1 MTVSASRPVR
11 VVGVSSGKGGAG
23 KTNVCVNLGVAL
35 SRLGQR
41 VTLLDADLGL
51 ANVDVL
57 LGLKP
62 THTLEHVLK
71 GECGLADVLV
81 ETAGGLRIVPAASGV
96 HEMAA
101 LGPQGQAAIIS
112 AFSALAGSMDT
123 LLVDTAAGISSDVLG
138 FLAATQDILVVVCNE
153 PTSITDGYALIKVL
167 NQTHGID
174 RFRVV
179 VNMVG
184 PGESGKAVFE
194 KLNRVTERFLDVC
207 LDYSG
212 AIPMDPQLR
221 KAVSRQRAV
230 VDAFPSSESARA
242 FDALARRVQTWPLP
256 SGPRGNLEF
265 FLESLV
271 GDSAPAGAEAG

>member
-1 MTVSASRPVR
+1 MTVSATRPVR

-35 SRLGQR
+35 SRLGHR

-62 THTLEHVLK
+62 TRTLEHVLS
-71 GECGLADVLV
+71 GECALADVLV
-81 ETAGGLRIVPAASGV
+81 EMPSGLRIVPAASGV
-96 HEMAA
+96 REMAA
-101 LGPQGQAAIIS
+101 LGVQGQAAIIS
-112 AFSALAGSMDT
+112 AFAAIADTMDT

-138 FLAATQDILVVVCNE
+138 FLAATQEVIVVVCNE

-167 NQTHGID
+167 NQSHGLD
-174 RFRVV
+174 RFHIV

-184 PGESGKAVFE
+184 PGERGQTVFD
-194 KLNRVTERFLDVC
+194 KLQRVTDRFLDVR
-207 LDYSG
+207 LDYAG

-230 VDAFPSSESARA
+230 AEIFPSSESARA
-242 FDALARRVQTWPLP
+242 FDALARRVDAWPP
-256 SGPRGNLEF
+256 ASAARGHLEF
-265 FLESLV
+265 FLENLV
-271 GDSAPAGAEAG
+271 AERRAG

>member
-62 THTLEHVLK
+62 THTLEHVLN
-71 GECGLADVLV
+71 GECSLEDVLV
-81 ETAGGLRIVPAASGV
+81 ETPSGLRIVPAASGV
-96 HEMAA
+96 REMAA
-101 LGPQGQAAIIS
+101 LGAQGQAAIIS
-112 AFSALAGSMDT
+112 AFGALSGTMDT
-123 LLVDTAAGISSDVLG
+123 LLVDTAAGISADVLG
-138 FLAATQDILVVVCNE
+138 FLAATQEVLVVVCNE

-167 NQTHGID
+167 KQTHGID
-174 RFRVV
+174 RFRIV
-179 VNMVG
+179 VNMVVQ
-184 PGESGKAVFE
+184 GERGQTVFD
-194 KLNRVTERFLDVC
+194 KLRRVTDRFLDVC
-207 LDYSG
+207 LDYAG

-221 KAVSRQRAV
+221 KAVGKQRAV
-230 VDAFPSSESARA
+230 VDAFPSSDSARA
-242 FDALARRVQTWPLP
+242 FDALARRVDTWPLP
-256 SGPRGNLEF
+256 TGPRGHLEF
-265 FLESLV
+265 FLENLV
-271 GDSAPAGAEAG
+271 AESRAS

>member
-23 KTNVCVNLGVAL
+23 KTNVCVNLGLAL
-35 SRLGQR
+35 SSLGQR

-62 THTLEHVLK
+62 TRTLEHVLA
-71 GECGLADVLV
+71 GECSLADVLM
-81 ETAGGLRIVPAASGV
+81 EMPGGLKIVPASSGV
-96 HEMAA
+96 REMAA
-101 LGPQGQAAIIS
+101 LGPRGQAEIIA
-112 AFSALAGSMDT
+112 AFNSIADSMDV
-123 LLVDTAAGISSDVLG
+123 LLVDTAAGISPDVLG
-138 FLAATQDILVVVCNE
+138 FLAATQEVLVVVCNE
-153 PTSITDGYALIKVL
+153 PTSITDGYALMKVL
-167 NQTHGID
+167 NQTHGVD

-184 PGESGKAVFE
+184 PGERGQAVFE
-194 KLNRVTERFLDVC
+194 KLRRVTDRFLDVC

-230 VDAFPSSESARA
+230 VEAFPASESARA
-242 FDALARRVQTWPLP
+242 FDALARRLQTWPMP
-256 SGPRGNLEF
+256 SGPRGHLEF
-265 FLESLV
+265 FIENLV
-271 GDSAPAGAEAG
+271 AQGRAV

>member
-1 MTVSASRPVR
+1 MTVSATRPVR

-35 SRLGQR
+35 AKLGRR

-62 THTLEHVLK
+62 TYTLQHVLA
-71 GECGLADVLV
+71 GECTLADVML
-81 ETAGGLRIVPAASGV
+81 EIPCGLKVVPASSGV
-96 HEMAA
+96 REMAG
-101 LGPQGQAAIIS
+101 LGARGQAGIIS
-112 AFSALAGSMDT
+112 AFASIADSMDV
-123 LLVDTAAGISSDVLG
+123 LLVDTAAGIADDVLG
-138 FLAATQDILVVVCNE
+138 FLAATQEVLVVVCNE
-153 PTSITDGYALIKVL
+153 PTSITDSYALIKVL
-167 NQTHGID
+167 NAAHGVD

-184 PGESGKAVFE
+184 PGERGQAVFD
-194 KLNRVTERFLDVC
+194 KLRRVTDRFLDVC

-230 VDAFPSSESARA
+230 AEAFPASDSARA
-242 FDALARRVQTWPLP
+242 FEALARRVETWPLP
-256 SGPRGNLEF
+256 SGARGHLEF
-265 FLESLV
+265 FIENLVLES
-271 GDSAPAGAEAG
+271 GAA

>member
-1 MTVSASRPVR
+1 MTVSATRPVR
-11 VVGVSSGKGGAG
+11 VVGVSSGKGGVG

-35 SRLGQR
+35 ARLGRR

-62 THTLEHVLK
+62 TRTLEHVLN
-71 GECGLADVLV
+71 GECTLAEVLLEMPSGLK
-81 ETAGGLRIVPAASGV
+81 IVPASSGV
-96 HEMAA
+96 REMAA
-101 LGPQGQAAIIS
+101 LGAQGQAQIIS
-112 AFSALAGSMDT
+112 AFNSIAGSMDT
-123 LLVDTAAGISSDVLG
+123 LLVDTAAGIAPDVLG
-138 FLAATQDILVVVCNE
+138 FLAATQDVIVVVCNE

-167 NQTHGID
+167 NQTQGVD

-184 PGESGKAVFE
+184 PGERGQAVFD
-194 KLNRVTERFLDVC
+194 KLRRVTDRFLDVC

-212 AIPMDPQLR
+212 AIPMDAQLR

-230 VDAFPSSESARA
+230 VEAFPGSDSARA
-242 FDALARRVQTWPLP
+242 FDALARRLESWPMP
-256 SGPRGNLEF
+256 SGPRGHLEF
-265 FLESLV
+265 FIENLV
-271 GDSAPAGAEAG
+271 TQSRAV

>member
-35 SRLGQR
+35 ARLGQR

-62 THTLEHVLK
+62 THTLEHVLN
-71 GECGLADVLV
+71 GECGLEDVLV
-81 ETAGGLRIVPAASGV
+81 ATPSGLRIVPAASGV
-96 HEMAA
+96 REMAA
-101 LGPQGQAAIIS
+101 LGAQGQAAIIS
-112 AFSALAGSMDT
+112 AFGALSGTMDT

-138 FLAATQDILVVVCNE
+138 FLAATQEVMVVVCNE

-167 NQTHGID
+167 NRTHGID
-174 RFRVV
+174 RFRIVA
-179 VNMVG
+179 NMVVQ
-184 PGESGKAVFE
+184 GERGQTVFE
-194 KLNRVTERFLDVC
+194 KLRRVTDRFLDVC
-207 LDYSG
+207 LDYAG

-230 VDAFPSSESARA
+230 VDAFPSSDSARA
-242 FDALARRVQTWPLP
+242 FDALARRLETWPLP
-256 SGPRGNLEF
+256 TGPRGHLEF
-265 FLESLV
+265 FLENLV
-271 GDSAPAGAEAG
+271 AEGRAG

>member
-62 THTLEHVLK
+62 THTLEHVLN
-71 GECGLADVLV
+71 GECTLADVLV
-81 ETAGGLRIVPAASGV
+81 QTPSGLRIVPAASGV
-96 HEMAA
+96 REMAA
-101 LGPQGQAAIIS
+101 LGAPGQAAIIS
-112 AFSALAGSMDT
+112 AFGALSGTMDT
-123 LLVDTAAGISSDVLG
+123 LLVDTAAGISADVLG
-138 FLAATQDILVVVCNE
+138 FLAATQEVLVVVCNE

-174 RFRVV
+174 RFRIV
-179 VNMVG
+179 VNMVVQ
-184 PGESGKAVFE
+184 GERGQTVFE
-194 KLNRVTERFLDVC
+194 KLRRVTDRFLDVC
-207 LDYSG
+207 LDYTG

-221 KAVSRQRAV
+221 KAVSKQRAV
-230 VDAFPSSESARA
+230 VEAFPSSESARA
-242 FDALARRVQTWPLP
+242 FDALARRVETWPLP
-256 SGPRGNLEF
+256 TGPRGHLEF
-265 FLESLV
+265 FLENLV
-271 GDSAPAGAEAG
+271 AESRAS